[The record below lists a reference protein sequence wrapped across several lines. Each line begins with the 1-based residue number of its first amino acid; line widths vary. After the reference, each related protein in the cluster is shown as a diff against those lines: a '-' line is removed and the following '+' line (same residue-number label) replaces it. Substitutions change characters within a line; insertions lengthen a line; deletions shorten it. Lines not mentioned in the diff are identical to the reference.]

1 MSCGVLYIIFGRD
14 TRPTQVINVVVS
26 IFWAIALALHTYGYM
41 QVELPQQVES
51 YSVALLQIVIAAV
64 FFGVIGLVTRGRP
77 HQLFKSF
84 GLVLGALTQA
94 ILANGY
100 VSQFPPLDMQMVI
113 CAGLSVWYLLAV
125 FYVFRCEGI
134 NE

>member
-1 MSCGVLYIIFGRD
+1 MSCSVLYIIFGRD

-26 IFWAIALALHTYGYM
+26 VFWAIALALHTFGYM
-41 QVELPQQVES
+41 QVELPHQVEV
-51 YSVALLQIVIAAV
+51 YSVALLRIVIATV

-100 VSQFPPLDMQMVI
+100 VSQFPPLNMQMVI
-113 CAGLSVWYLLAV
+113 CAGLSIWYLLAV

>member
-1 MSCGVLYIIFGRD
+1 MSCSVLYIIFGRD

-26 IFWAIALALHTYGYM
+26 LFWAIALALHIYGYM

-51 YSVALLQIVIAAV
+51 YNVALLWIVATTV
-64 FFGVIGLVTRGRP
+64 FFGAIGLVTRGRP

-113 CAGLSVWYLLAV
+113 CAGLSIWYLLAV

>member
-1 MSCGVLYIIFGRD
+1 MSCSVLYIIFGRD

-41 QVELPQQVES
+41 QVELPHQVEV
-51 YSVALLQIVIAAV
+51 YSVALLQIVIVTV
-64 FFGVIGLVTRGRP
+64 FFGAIGLVTRGRP

>member
-1 MSCGVLYIIFGRD
+1 MSCSVLYIIFGRD

-41 QVELPQQVES
+41 QVELPHQVEV
-51 YSVALLQIVIAAV
+51 YSVALLRIIVATV
-64 FFGVIGLVTRGRP
+64 FFGVIGLFTCGRP

-84 GLVLGALTQA
+84 GLVLGALTQS

-113 CAGLSVWYLLAV
+113 CAGLSIWYLLAV

>member
-1 MSCGVLYIIFGRD
+1 MSCSVLYIIFGRD

-41 QVELPQQVES
+41 QVELPHQVEV
-51 YSVALLQIVIAAV
+51 YSVALLRIIVATV
-64 FFGVIGLVTRGRP
+64 FFGVIGLFTCGRP

-100 VSQFPPLDMQMVI
+100 VSQFPPTRYADGYMRRAKYLV
-113 CAGLSVWYLLAV
+113 SVSSIL
-125 FYVFRCEGI
+125 RI
-134 NE
+134 

>member
-1 MSCGVLYIIFGRD
+1 MTCNTLYLIFGRD

-41 QVELPQQVES
+41 QVELPHQVDA
-51 YSVALLQIVIAAV
+51 YSVALLLIVTSAV
-64 FFGVIGLVTRGRP
+64 FFGLIGLVTRGRP
-77 HQLFKSF
+77 HQIFKSF

-100 VSQFPPLDMQMVI
+100 VSQFPPLDMLMVI
-113 CAGLSVWYLLAV
+113 CAGLSIWYLLAV

>member
-1 MSCGVLYIIFGRD
+1 MSCSFLYIIFGRD

-26 IFWAIALALHTYGYM
+26 IFWVIALALHTYGCM

-51 YSVALLQIVIAAV
+51 HSVALLRIVTATV

>member
-1 MSCGVLYIIFGRD
+1 MSCSFLYVIFGRD

-41 QVELPQQVES
+41 QVELPHQVEV
-51 YSVALLQIVIAAV
+51 YSVALLRIIVATV
-64 FFGVIGLVTRGRP
+64 FFGVIGLFTCGRP

-113 CAGLSVWYLLAV
+113 CAGLSIWYLLAV

>member
-1 MSCGVLYIIFGRD
+1 MSCSVLYIIFGRD

-41 QVELPQQVES
+41 QVELPHQVEV
-51 YSVALLQIVIAAV
+51 YSVALLQIVIATV
-64 FFGVIGLVTRGRP
+64 FFGAIGLVTRGRP

>member
-1 MSCGVLYIIFGRD
+1 MSCSFLYVIFGRD

-26 IFWAIALALHTYGYM
+26 IFWAIALALHTFGYM
-41 QVELPQQVES
+41 RVELPQQVEV
-51 YSVALLQIVIAAV
+51 YSVALLQIVTATV
-64 FFGVIGLVTRGRP
+64 FFGVIGLVTNGRP

-113 CAGLSVWYLLAV
+113 CAGLSIWYLLAV

>member
-1 MSCGVLYIIFGRD
+1 MESVKEKKGIFKRFTSMCVRVMERWLPD
-14 TRPTQVINVVVS
+14 PF
-26 IFWAIALALHTYGYM
+26 IFC
-41 QVELPQQVES
+41 
-51 YSVALLQIVIAAV
+51 ALLTFLVFGGALIFTKAS

>member
-1 MSCGVLYIIFGRD
+1 MSCSVLYIIFGRD

-51 YSVALLQIVIAAV
+51 HSVALLRIVTATV
-64 FFGVIGLVTRGRP
+64 FFGVIGLFTCGRP

-113 CAGLSVWYLLAV
+113 CAGLSIWYLLAV

>member
-1 MSCGVLYIIFGRD
+1 MSCSFLYIIFGRD

-41 QVELPQQVES
+41 QVELPHQVEV
-51 YSVALLQIVIAAV
+51 YSVALLRIIVATV
-64 FFGVIGLVTRGRP
+64 FFGVIGLFTCGRP

-113 CAGLSVWYLLAV
+113 CAGLSIWYLLAV

>member
-1 MSCGVLYIIFGRD
+1 MTCNTLYLIFGRD

-26 IFWAIALALHTYGYM
+26 IFWAIALALHTYEYM
-41 QVELPQQVES
+41 QVELPQQVDA

-64 FFGVIGLVTRGRP
+64 FFGLIGLVTRGRP
-77 HQLFKSF
+77 HQIFKAF

-100 VSQFPPLDMQMVI
+100 VSQFPPLDMLMVI
-113 CAGLSVWYLLAV
+113 CAGLSIWYLLAV

>member
-1 MSCGVLYIIFGRD
+1 MACNTLYLIFGRD
-14 TRPTQVINVVVS
+14 TRPAQVINVVVS
-26 IFWAIALALHTYGYM
+26 LLWAIALALHAYGYM
-41 QVELPQQVES
+41 QVELPHQVES
-51 YSVALLQIVIAAV
+51 YSVALLLIVTSAV
-64 FFGVIGLVTRGRP
+64 FFGVIGLITRGRP
-77 HQLFKSF
+77 HQIFKSF

-125 FYVFRCEGI
+125 LYVFRCEGI

>member
-1 MSCGVLYIIFGRD
+1 MSCSVLYIIFGRD

-41 QVELPQQVES
+41 QVELPHQVKV
-51 YSVALLQIVIAAV
+51 YSVALLQIVIATV
-64 FFGVIGLVTRGRP
+64 FFGAIGLVTRGRP

-113 CAGLSVWYLLAV
+113 CAGLSIWYLLAV

>member
-1 MSCGVLYIIFGRD
+1 MSCSVLYIIFGRD

-41 QVELPQQVES
+41 QVELPHQVEV
-51 YSVALLQIVIAAV
+51 YSVALLRIIVATV
-64 FFGVIGLVTRGRP
+64 FFGVIGLFTCGRP

-113 CAGLSVWYLLAV
+113 CAGLSIWYLLAV